1 MPTMV
6 FNAQHC
12 SFQTTVYCLLN
23 FGVYSY
29 VSSSIHNPMRFFS
42 HVYFGPIRHLFVRPH
57 KKKSSSIM
65 SRDLVAKVLEHDN
78 QSNGFV
84 TLIQVNHNLMT
95 KMWLYLIVLKED
107 PVSCLEARS
116 PLDAAFNLSGSFDN
130 YQHFIPT

>member
-1 MPTMV
+1 
-6 FNAQHC
+6 
-12 SFQTTVYCLLN
+12 
-23 FGVYSY
+23 
-29 VSSSIHNPMRFFS
+29 
-42 HVYFGPIRHLFVRPH
+42 
-57 KKKSSSIM
+57 M